1 MRGKPRPES
10 HGVAGKAKIICRK
23 DNGGRVAEL
32 RSQGLERVEA
42 GKVSL
47 RMEEGENP
55 RQAEGRDQRGCIIK
69 AGQQTKPS
77 GANARENPSLFSEET
92 GKRTSSQRT

>member
-1 MRGKPRPES
+1 MPRLFVE
-10 HGVAGKAKIICRK
+10 KIMVGGWLNSW
-23 DNGGRVAEL
+23 DNSP
-32 RSQGLERVEA
+32 RSQGLEKVEA

-55 RQAEGRDQRGCIIK
+55 RQEEGRDQRGCIIK